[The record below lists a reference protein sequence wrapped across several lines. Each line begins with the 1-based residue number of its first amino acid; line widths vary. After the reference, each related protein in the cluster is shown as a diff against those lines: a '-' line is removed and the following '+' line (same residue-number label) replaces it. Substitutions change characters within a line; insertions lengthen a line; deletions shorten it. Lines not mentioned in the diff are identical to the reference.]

1 MMFSNF
7 QFLLFVSAV
16 SYCLAFT
23 GNLSQ
28 QKIGNHISRAWLVLG
43 NRRPIGASN
52 LKTSLNNENSQRLDF
67 NLSPPVAITPC
78 SSNSAIGKARG
89 LLTGIF
95 DVSKAKDYSRAM
107 NVDLAVDLLGDGK
120 YIYNVALEENH
131 GNDFDRK
138 SNLTEVIKKA
148 QQFVYN
154 DDEVWDRD
162 ELKGAIQGI
171 LVGGGKFVYLLGS
184 KDTGKSSV
192 IEIMGKLNMNNVF
205 VVNLGYDSNIL
216 RELTSV
222 LRDRRESYLE
232 MDRTNT
238 LKDWTATG
246 GAVASLFSCAEEFGE
261 LDAIMNHLSFRDFV
275 KLQSLGVLINE
286 LVKRLDGKV
295 TIIIDEAQCALA
307 ITPPTDKYDDLALES
322 ALALFT
328 AVNKEN
334 SEVCIVL

>member
-1 MMFSNF
+1 
-7 QFLLFVSAV
+7 
-16 SYCLAFT
+16 
-23 GNLSQ
+23 
-28 QKIGNHISRAWLVLG
+28 
-43 NRRPIGASN
+43 
-52 LKTSLNNENSQRLDF
+52 
-67 NLSPPVAITPC
+67 
-78 SSNSAIGKARG
+78 
-89 LLTGIF
+89 
-95 DVSKAKDYSRAM
+95 
-107 NVDLAVDLLGDGK
+107 
-120 YIYNVALEENH
+120 
-131 GNDFDRK
+131 
-138 SNLTEVIKKA
+138 
-148 QQFVYN
+148 
-154 DDEVWDRD
+154 
-162 ELKGAIQGI
+162 
-171 LVGGGKFVYLLGS
+171 
-184 KDTGKSSV
+184 
-192 IEIMGKLNMNNVF
+192 MNNVF